1 MRWNDPIMIQFTEW
15 VHLSKYFN
23 HILSA
28 FYWSTFASPGWFEEA
43 PVKQPKKK
51 KWAFCVIAGKENS
64 GFEKYGQEKSLLFQG
79 MLRVIPWI
87 MGNNSIS
94 MHKFR
99 FKPLFQS
106 GIKMLS
112 SQSWLLYVYRSKQK
126 QHGTIVT
133 LASNLILLSAVE
145 LSIGRCTPRV
155 VTIS

>member
-1 MRWNDPIMIQFTEW
+1 M
-15 VHLSKYFN
+15 
-23 HILSA
+23 SA
-28 FYWSTFASPGWFEEA
+28 F
-43 PVKQPKKK
+43 VKVLQSHLICFLLKHICFSWMIWRSSSKTAKKK